1 MPENTCSFER
11 VFFLSRLLLDFFF
24 THKLK
29 ETKPMKLIKL
39 HASAQVNYVYEQI
52 YLYQQTFTDPTAL
65 ELALK
70 WLAFECISVRFDAKY
85 WITNLKQIMRDDTQ
99 LAFKDATIFTEFAKH
114 LTNQQNEFDNH
125 HQQVNEWVKTIQA
138 INDAKRKH

>member
-70 WLAFECISVRFDAKY
+70 
-85 WITNLKQIMRDDTQ
+85 
-99 LAFKDATIFTEFAKH
+99 
-114 LTNQQNEFDNH
+114 
-125 HQQVNEWVKTIQA
+125 
-138 INDAKRKH
+138 